1 MEKIMSM
8 LDRTLAQ
15 LAQELPGATAI
26 FHQYRL
32 SFCCGGEHTLREAA
46 TKRGVDV
53 KEIADALSALPGVAK
68 GAKGVDTLSD
78 ADLIEFILNR
88 FHKVHREQL
97 TELKRLAHR
106 VESVHG
112 DNPACPHGLTEFLH
126 HLALELEQHM
136 QKEEAI
142 LFPMLIQGEGGM
154 AGGPMRVMMAEHEGH
169 VQELARLDELTGG
182 CVPPEGACNTWRAL
196 YLGLKA
202 FVADLAAHI
211 HLEND
216 ILFARNLKG
225 AFHG

>member
-1 MEKIMSM
+1 MSM
-8 LDRTLAQ
+8 LDRSLAQ

-26 FHQYRL
+26 FHQYGL

-46 TKRGVDV
+46 VKRGVDV
-53 KEIADALSALPGVAK
+53 KEIADALGALPGVA
-68 GAKGVDTLSD
+68 ADTRIMDTWSD
-78 ADLIEFILNR
+78 ADLVEFILNR

-97 TELKRLAHR
+97 AELKRLAHR

-142 LFPMLIQGEGGM
+142 LFPMLAQGQGGM
-154 AGGPMRVMMAEHEGH
+154 ASAPMRVMMAEHEGH
-169 VQELARLDELTGG
+169 VQELAQLDELTGG
-182 CVPPEGACNTWRAL
+182 CVPPEGACNTWCAL
-196 YLGLKA
+196 YLGLEA
-202 FVADLAAHI
+202 FVADLASHI

-216 ILFARNLKG
+216 VLFARNLKG
-225 AFHG
+225 AAHG